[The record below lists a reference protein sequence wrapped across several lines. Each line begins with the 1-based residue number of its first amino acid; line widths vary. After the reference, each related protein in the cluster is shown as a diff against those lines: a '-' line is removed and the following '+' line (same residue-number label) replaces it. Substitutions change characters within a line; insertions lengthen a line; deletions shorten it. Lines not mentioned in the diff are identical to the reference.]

1 MAYSSI
7 KVGSPE
13 IRVGMDGSSTR
24 SGMGEDNSPKMAK
37 DKKVIMPKAKK
48 RMPKAKKK

>member
-7 KVGSPE
+7 KIGSPE

-24 SGMGEDNSPKMAK
+24 SGMGEDNFPKMPK
-37 DKKVIMPKAKK
+37 DKKVIMPKPKK

>member
-1 MAYSSI
+1 MNSSI
-7 KVGSPE
+7 KIGSPE

-24 SGMGEDNSPKMAK
+24 SGMSDDKLPKIP
-37 DKKVIMPKAKK
+37 VKAKK

>member
-1 MAYSSI
+1 MNSSI
-7 KVGSPE
+7 KIGSPE

-24 SGMGEDNSPKMAK
+24 SGMGGDNFPKMPK
-37 DKKVIMPKAKK
+37 QDKVIIKPKK

>member
-1 MAYSSI
+1 MNSSI
-7 KVGSPE
+7 KIGSPE

-24 SGMGEDNSPKMAK
+24 SGMGEDKLASMPK

-48 RMPKAKKK
+48 RIPKAKKK

>member
-24 SGMGEDNSPKMAK
+24 SGMGEDNFPKMPK
-37 DKKVIMPKAKK
+37 DKKVIMPKKK